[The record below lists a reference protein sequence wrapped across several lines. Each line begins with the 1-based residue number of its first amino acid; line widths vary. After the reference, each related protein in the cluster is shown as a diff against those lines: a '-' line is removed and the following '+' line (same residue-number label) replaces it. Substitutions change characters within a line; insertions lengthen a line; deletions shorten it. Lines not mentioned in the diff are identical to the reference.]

1 MDAIEAIAEN
11 NYSIESYYVKVS
23 YEGTE
28 KSSILDL
35 VNTIQDRH
43 YNVTQID
50 IVGDRVDA
58 ILFKIERVT
67 KSFRVVIKKQ

>member
-67 KSFRVVIKKQ
+67 NSFRVVIKKQ